1 MSEETRYARQIV
13 MPNIGA
19 EGQRRLAQARVL
31 VVGAGGLGSP
41 ILLYLA
47 AAGVGTLGVVDGD
60 RVQHSNLNRQIL
72 DTAEDLGYS
81 KAAAAARR
89 LRARNP
95 EIAIKLY
102 KTRVS
107 EDNGADLI
115 QEYDLVVEASDN
127 LETKDLIN
135 RLCVHAGIPLVWGA
149 VQRFEGQMGV
159 YQPGHAC
166 RRCIFPTMPQSGTY
180 PSPSELGILGAT
192 AGVIG
197 TLQAMETLKII
208 LDVGKPMTDHILVW
222 DGLTASFEAVAVE
235 AAPECPTCASHDDA
249 PETEA

>member
-1 MSEETRYARQIV
+1 MPAETRYARQTV
-13 MPNIGA
+13 MPNIGT
-19 EGQRRLAQARVL
+19 EGQRRLAQAHVL

-60 RVQHSNLNRQIL
+60 RVHLSNLNRQIL
-72 DTAEDLGYS
+72 YTAEDLGHS
-81 KAAAAARR
+81 KVPAAVQH
-89 LRARNP
+89 LRARNS
-95 EIAIKLY
+95 EIALKSYAMYI
-102 KTRVS
+102 S
-107 EDNGADLI
+107 EDNGPDLI
-115 QEYDLVVEASDN
+115 QGYDLVVEASDN

-135 RLCVHAGIPLVWGA
+135 QLCVRAGIPLVWGA

-166 RRCIFPTMPQSGTY
+166 RRCIFPTMPQPGTY
-180 PSPSELGILGAT
+180 PSPSELGILGVT

-197 TLQAMETLKII
+197 TLQAMEALKII
-208 LDVGKPMTDHILVW
+208 LGVGKPLTDHILVW
-222 DGLTASFEAVAVE
+222 DGLTTCFEVVAVE
-235 AAPECPTCASHDDA
+235 AAPECPTCASHTDA